1 MTSQSAAENAPATS
15 DAALGTTSTSVATEI
30 AKCFTLL
37 HRQAHRL
44 EYFAYFYFFSF
55 FLIVFSAYVPFNS
68 FQQAVRNSTDTNVS
82 YVPLVLGVSFMLGMI
97 VSMLA
102 LIQVLGAQ
110 NLQKISPSVSEV
122 ENQTQLAAMRMRIT
136 RLKRVSLAALALFA
150 TALAI
155 NMVTAVLA
163 L

>member
-1 MTSQSAAENAPATS
+1 
-15 DAALGTTSTSVATEI
+15 
-30 AKCFTLL
+30 
-37 HRQAHRL
+37 
-44 EYFAYFYFFSF
+44 
-55 FLIVFSAYVPFNS
+55 
-68 FQQAVRNSTDTNVS
+68 
-82 YVPLVLGVSFMLGMI
+82 MLGMI

-110 NLQKISPSVSEV
+110 SLQKISPSVSEA
-122 ENQTQLAAMRMRIT
+122 ENQTRLAAMRMRIT

>member
-1 MTSQSAAENAPATS
+1 
-15 DAALGTTSTSVATEI
+15 
-30 AKCFTLL
+30 
-37 HRQAHRL
+37 
-44 EYFAYFYFFSF
+44 
-55 FLIVFSAYVPFNS
+55 
-68 FQQAVRNSTDTNVS
+68 
-82 YVPLVLGVSFMLGMI
+82 MLGMI